1 MQKENIV
8 EYSSLDMS
16 HAERITEA
24 SEIIDRLLNF
34 NLTEGEYI
42 YIDSITSSVSP
53 KTLNNLRFIRDK
65 YAKSI

>member
-1 MQKENIV
+1 MQKGNTV
-8 EYSSLDMS
+8 ECSSLDMP
-16 HAERITEA
+16 HAERIAEA
-24 SEIIDRLLNF
+24 SEIIDGLLNF

-65 YAKSI
+65 YAKSV